1 MAYGQIT
8 TSSGRTLNLTPDR
21 GWVNGAGQQLVPG
34 SGQMSLADL
43 VGGGGQQ
50 AMPDYSAPID
60 VYGQKGYRIKGD
72 PGGVLLADGRKV
84 TLEQN
89 PDLTAARQMQA
100 LNMEKAQLSN
110 KLMEAQIRAAGQRE
124 TPSMQH
130 VETPNG
136 PMAFNPK
143 TGQYTPIAM
152 PGGVPMQSKEQA
164 QRSQDANSVMELTDQ
179 AAPLLEQAP
188 GSYAGAALNQ
198 LGRVV
203 GLNTDASKA
212 QASLD
217 VLAGS
222 LIAKMPKMSGP
233 QSDKDVALYK
243 AMAGNLNDPTLPTEA
258 KQAAM
263 KTLRLLNQK
272 YATGYQG
279 QAQPTQQ
286 PQRTGAMK
294 PGTVEDGHMYLGGDP
309 ASPASWKVVQ

>member
-1 MAYGQIT
+1 MNYLRNNT
-8 TSSGRTLNLTPDR
+8 T
-21 GWVNGAGQQLVPG
+21 GATYNFDSAPMPG
-34 SGQMSLADL
+34 GT
-43 VGGGGQQ
+43 GGGQN
-50 AMPDYSAPID
+50 ALLPDYANPFE
-60 VYGQKGYRIKGD
+60 VAGKGKGYRVKGD
-72 PGGVLLADGRKV
+72 PSRVLMNDGSIVRLGVNDAEERNN
-84 TLEQN
+84 Q
-89 PDLTAARQMQA
+89 RQA
-100 LNMEKAQLSN
+100 LELERARLNNQL
-110 KLMEAQIRAAGQRE
+110 LEAQIRAENQRE

-143 TGQYTPIAM
+143 TGQYSPIAM

-272 YATGYQG
+272 YATGYHG

-309 ASPASWKVVQ
+309 ASPASWKRVQ

>member
-1 MAYGQIT
+1 MQNYL
-8 TSSGRTLNLTPDR
+8 RNNLT
-21 GWVNGAGQQLVPG
+21 GAAYNFESAPMPG
-34 SGQMSLADL
+34 SM
-43 VGGGGQQ
+43 GGGQN
-50 AMPDYSAPID
+50 ATMPDYSQPID
-60 VYGQKGYRIKGD
+60 IYGQKGYRIKGD
-72 PGGVLLADGRKV
+72 PSGVLLADGRKV

-89 PDLTAARQMQA
+89 PGLTEARQMQA
-100 LNMEKAQLSN
+100 LNMESAQLHN
-110 KLMEAQIRAAGQRE
+110 KLLESQIRAAGQRE

-143 TGQYTPIAM
+143 TGQYSPIAM
-152 PGGVPMQSKEQA
+152 PGGVPMQSKEQV
-164 QRSQDANSVMELTDQ
+164 QRSQDANAVMELTDQ

-309 ASPASWKVVQ
+309 ASPTSWKAVQ

>member
-1 MAYGQIT
+1 
-8 TSSGRTLNLTPDR
+8 
-21 GWVNGAGQQLVPG
+21 
-34 SGQMSLADL
+34 
-43 VGGGGQQ
+43 
-50 AMPDYSAPID
+50 
-60 VYGQKGYRIKGD
+60 
-72 PGGVLLADGRKV
+72 
-84 TLEQN
+84 
-89 PDLTAARQMQA
+89 
-100 LNMEKAQLSN
+100 
-110 KLMEAQIRAAGQRE
+110 
-124 TPSMQH
+124 MQH

-143 TGQYTPIAM
+143 TGQYSPIGM
-152 PGGVPMQSKEQA
+152 PGGMPMQSKEQL
-164 QRSQDANSVMELTDQ
+164 QRSNDATAVMELTDE
-179 AAPLLEQAP
+179 AAPLLEKAP
-188 GSYAGAALNQ
+188 GSYVGAAMNQ
-198 LGRVV
+198 AGRAI

>member
-1 MAYGQIT
+1 MQNYLRNNAT
-8 TSSGRTLNLTPDR
+8 
-21 GWVNGAGQQLVPG
+21 GAT
-34 SGQMSLADL
+34 
-43 VGGGGQQ
+43 
-50 AMPDYSAPID
+50 YNFESAPMAQNALALDYASPIE
-60 VYGQKGYRIKGD
+60 VYGQKGFRIKGD
-72 PGGVLLADGRKV
+72 PAGVMLADGRKV

-89 PDLTAARQMQA
+89 PGLAEARQMQA
-100 LNMEKAQLSN
+100 INMDKARLNNQL
-110 KLMEAQIRAAGQRE
+110 LEAQIRASSQKE
-124 TPSMQH
+124 MPSMQH

-143 TGQYTPIAM
+143 TGQYSQISM
-152 PGGVPMQSKEQA
+152 PGGVPMQSKDQL
-164 QRSQDANSVMELTDQ
+164 QRSNDATAVMELTDE
-179 AAPLLEQAP
+179 AAPLLEKAP
-188 GSYAGAALNQ
+188 GSYIGAALNQ
-198 LGRVV
+198 AGRAF
-203 GLNTDASKA
+203 GANSEATKA
-212 QASLD
+212 QAQLD

-233 QSDKDVALYK
+233 QSDKDVMLYK